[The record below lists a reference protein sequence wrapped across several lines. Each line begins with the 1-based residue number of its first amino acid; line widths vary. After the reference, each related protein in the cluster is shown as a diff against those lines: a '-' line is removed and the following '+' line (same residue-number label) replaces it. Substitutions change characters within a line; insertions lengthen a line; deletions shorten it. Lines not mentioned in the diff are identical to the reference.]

1 MFQVDRNTVVGD
13 VIAHDPLSAEVFYSM
28 GMFCVAC
35 PASESESIELAC
47 LVHGIDAD
55 EMVEMLNAYFREIE
69 NRSGTETD

>member
-1 MFQVDRNTVVGD
+1 MYQVDKNTIVGD
-13 VIAHDPLSAEVFYSM
+13 VIAHDPNAAEVFFAM

-55 EMVEMLNAYFREIE
+55 DMVEQLNAYFRETAT
-69 NRSGTETD
+69 N